1 MRPIG
6 QHAGRWTPSR
16 LDIAT
21 EALLRHDLSLTK
33 AAKSL
38 GITRAAL
45 TNALKRHNQLPK
57 KSWQK
62 KGVAMLPNSLKYIEG
77 DFKYDFE
84 DVPAKVGDQEL
95 LCDGAIWV
103 EYSAEKNLDGEWDFN
118 WDFEG
123 FYQLYVCL
131 RSDGHPVAIAPELVH
146 KQIVAVLE
154 QNDTTISE
162 KAFEHATDS
171 FR

>member
-1 MRPIG
+1 
-6 QHAGRWTPSR
+6 
-16 LDIAT
+16 
-21 EALLRHDLSLTK
+21 
-33 AAKSL
+33 
-38 GITRAAL
+38 
-45 TNALKRHNQLPK
+45 
-57 KSWQK
+57 
-62 KGVAMLPNSLKYIEG
+62 MLPNSLKYIEG

-123 FYQLYVCL
+123 FYQLYICL
-131 RSDGHPVAIAPELVH
+131 RSDGHPVVIAPELVH
-146 KQIVAVLE
+146 KQIIAVLE
-154 QNDTTISE
+154 QNDTDISE